1 MKERAT
7 RIFPAATLSIM
18 MLALGG
24 CMTRDYAVGIRN
36 RTENMIYKAHV
47 SYDGFQSVGGM
58 IGAGCDSVH
67 LSPEVPIPKI
77 AQVEWQTE
85 DGVFHRR
92 NVEVKK
98 NMPRGFKGY
107 LMFEIT
113 DGKVVLLFEEYYEM
127 PSGFR

>member
-24 CMTRDYAVGIRN
+24 CMTQDYAVGIRN
-36 RTENMIYKAHV
+36 RTEKMIHEASV
-47 SYDGFQSVGGM
+47 SYDGFQSVGGT
-58 IGAGCDSVH
+58 IGAGRASVH
-67 LSPEVPIPKI
+67 HSPEVPIPEV

-98 NMPRGFKGY
+98 HMPRGFGVYWY

-113 DGKVVLLFEEYYEM
+113 DGEVVLRFLEDR
-127 PSGFR
+127 GQ

>member
-24 CMTRDYAVGIRN
+24 CMTQDYAVGIRN
-36 RTENMIYKAHV
+36 KTENMIYKAHV

-58 IGAGCDSVH
+58 IGAGRASVH
-67 LSPEVPIPKI
+67 HSPEVPIPEV

-98 NMPRGFKGY
+98 HMPRGFGVYWY

-113 DGKVVLLFEEYYEM
+113 DGEVVLRFLEDR
-127 PSGFR
+127 GQ

>member
-1 MKERAT
+1 MKKKPIRF
-7 RIFPAATLSIM
+7 FPAATISIM

-24 CMTRDYAVGIRN
+24 CMTQDYAVGIRN
-36 RTENMIYKAHV
+36 KTGNIIYKTHV
-47 SYDGFQSVGGM
+47 SYDGFQSVGGTL
-58 IGAGCDSVH
+58 IAGGTSVH
-67 LSPEVPIPKI
+67 LFPEVPIPKV

-85 DGVFHRR
+85 DGVFHRQ

-98 NMPRGFKGY
+98 NMPRGFKGD

-113 DGKVVLLFEEYYEM
+113 DGNVVLLFEEYYEM

>member
-1 MKERAT
+1 MKRKPI
-7 RIFPAATLSIM
+7 RIFPSATVSIM

-24 CMTRDYAVGIRN
+24 CMTQDYAVGIKN
-36 RTENMIYKAHV
+36 KTENMIYKAHV
-47 SYDGFQSVGGM
+47 SYGEFQSVGGM

-67 LSPEVPIPKI
+67 HSPEVPIPEV

-85 DGVFHRR
+85 DGVFHRQ

-98 NMPRGFKGY
+98 NMPRGFNVYWY

-113 DGKVVLLFEEYYEM
+113 DGEVVLHFLEDR
-127 PSGFR
+127 GQK